1 MMLIKLKPIVFIGVA
16 LICQA
21 GFDAAVC
28 AEEARVYT
36 NDSYGLE
43 VRLPANAV
51 LCTYEEP
58 KGNHQVDLILRE
70 NAECGR
76 ARTEDIEMEVFAV
89 FSDAEAQNLPPIRR
103 EIARIYCEKFSRG
116 AEAIRFV
123 DRPRRIAGLPAFE
136 CRRTFRG
143 KDGTAYLALNYFFFR
158 GQAETDDPQRNP
170 YPRIMYHLAV
180 FALMT
185 LEAEAVAAL
194 DELTVGTR
202 LVRPLL

>member
-1 MMLIKLKPIVFIGVA
+1 MPINLKNIVFVGAA
-16 LICQA
+16 LMCQA
-21 GFDAAVC
+21 GFDVAAR
-28 AEEARVYT
+28 AGEARVYT

-76 ARTEDIEMEVFAV
+76 ARTEDIEMEIFAA
-89 FSDAEAQNLPPIRR
+89 FSNAELEDLPPIRR
-103 EIARIYCEKFSRG
+103 AIARTYCEKFSRG
-116 AEAIRFV
+116 AEAIQFV

-158 GQAETDDPQRNP
+158 GQAETDDPRRNP

-180 FALMT
+180 FALKT
-185 LEAEAVAAL
+185 LEAEADAAL
-194 DELTVGTR
+194 DELAAHTR